1 MEPEPTE
8 TPTATDYRTAY
19 FKHTFGG
26 GYDAGYYS
34 YIWAEALVADIEQ
47 WFGSEAA
54 KNGDGGLN
62 REAGE
67 TLRSELLSRGSSRD
81 PMESFKAVRGRE
93 PRAEALLER
102 RGL

>member
-1 MEPEPTE
+1 MPPR
-8 TPTATDYRTAY
+8 YRTAY

-34 YIWAEALVADIEQ
+34 YMWAEVLVADIEQ
-47 WFGSEAA
+47 WFASEGAQE
-54 KNGDGGLN
+54 GDGGLN

-67 TLRSELLSRGSSRD
+67 TLRRELLSRGSSRD
-81 PMESFKAVRGRE
+81 PMESFAAVRGRG